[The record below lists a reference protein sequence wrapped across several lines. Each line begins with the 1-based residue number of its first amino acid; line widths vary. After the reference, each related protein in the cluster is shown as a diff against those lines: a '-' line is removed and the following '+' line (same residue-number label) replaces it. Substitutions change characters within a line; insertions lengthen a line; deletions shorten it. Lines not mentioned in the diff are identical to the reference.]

1 MGSSIPG
8 DTKGKDTD
16 NQYSMVL
23 IKGINNQFE
32 RLSSE
37 LTATATSRPAG
48 VIVVAILNIIGGFI
62 MLIIGPP
69 LAFAGTIIPF
79 VVQSSPE
86 QQQQSM
92 TSGDADLSQ
101 VSPSLVGAGILA
113 LGWILMAIG
122 IFSFIVAYGL
132 LKGRSS
138 AWKLTVI
145 LSTISIAVNA
155 VSIVTDNTIG
165 IVNIIISGII
175 LYYLYRP
182 HVRAYFAK
190 SLTEAS

>member
-1 MGSSIPG
+1 MI
-8 DTKGKDTD
+8 
-16 NQYSMVL
+16 
-23 IKGINNQFE
+23 
-32 RLSSE
+32 
-37 LTATATSRPAG
+37 
-48 VIVVAILNIIGGFI
+48 VIAVLNIIGGII

-69 LAFAGTIIPF
+69 LAFAGTILPF
-79 VVQSSPE
+79 VLQSIPE

-132 LKGRSS
+132 LKGRSP
-138 AWKLTVI
+138 AWNLTVI
-145 LSTISIAVNA
+145 VSTISIAVNA
-155 VSIVTDNTIG
+155 VSIAIGNTIG
-165 IVNIIISGII
+165 IANIVINGII

-182 HVRAYFAK
+182 NVRAYFVK
-190 SLTEAS
+190 SLTAGR

>member
-1 MGSSIPG
+1 MI
-8 DTKGKDTD
+8 
-16 NQYSMVL
+16 
-23 IKGINNQFE
+23 
-32 RLSSE
+32 
-37 LTATATSRPAG
+37 
-48 VIVVAILNIIGGFI
+48 VIAILNIIGSVI

-69 LAFAGTIIPF
+69 LSFAGTIIPF
-79 VVQSSPE
+79 VLQSIPE

-92 TSGDADLSQ
+92 TSGNVDLSQ
-101 VSPSLVGAGILA
+101 VSASLVGSGILA

-155 VSIVTDNTIG
+155 ISIATGNTIG
-165 IVNIIISGII
+165 IVNVIISGII
-175 LYYLYRP
+175 LYYLYRSY
-182 HVRAYFAK
+182 VRAYFGK
-190 SLTEAS
+190 SLTAGR

>member
-1 MGSSIPG
+1 M
-8 DTKGKDTD
+8 
-16 NQYSMVL
+16 

-32 RLSSE
+32 RLSFE
-37 LTATATSRPAG
+37 LTATATPRPSG

-69 LAFAGTIIPF
+69 LAFAGTIIPL
-79 VVQSSPE
+79 VMQSNPE
-86 QQQQSM
+86 QEQQQSM
-92 TSGDADLSQ
+92 TSGDADVSQ
-101 VSPSLVGAGILA
+101 ISPSLVGAGILA

-138 AWKLTVI
+138 AWKPTVI
-145 LSTISIAVNA
+145 LSIISIVVNA

-175 LYYLYRP
+175 LDYLYRP

-190 SLTEAS
+190 RLTAGR

>member
-1 MGSSIPG
+1 M
-8 DTKGKDTD
+8 
-16 NQYSMVL
+16 
-23 IKGINNQFE
+23 
-32 RLSSE
+32 LSSE
-37 LTATATSRPAG
+37 LNATATPSRPTG
-48 VIVVAILNIIGGFI
+48 VILIAILMIIAGI
-62 MLIIGPP
+62 VMIIIGPP

-79 VVQSSPE
+79 VLESIPE
-86 QQQQSM
+86 QQQQQSM
-92 TSGDADLSQ
+92 TSGDANHSQ
-101 VSPSLVGAGILA
+101 VSPSLLGAGILA

-155 VSIVTDNTIG
+155 ISITTGNTIG

-175 LYYLYRP
+175 LYYVYRP
-182 HVRAYFAK
+182 YVRAYFAK
-190 SLTEAS
+190 RLTERS

>member
-1 MGSSIPG
+1 
-8 DTKGKDTD
+8 
-16 NQYSMVL
+16 
-23 IKGINNQFE
+23 
-32 RLSSE
+32 
-37 LTATATSRPAG
+37 
-48 VIVVAILNIIGGFI
+48 VIVIAILNIIGGII

-69 LAFAGTIIPF
+69 LSFAGTIIPF
-79 VVQSSPE
+79 VLQSIPE

-92 TSGDADLSQ
+92 TSGNVDLSQ
-101 VSPSLVGAGILA
+101 VSASLVGAGILA

-155 VSIVTDNTIG
+155 ISIATGNTIG
-165 IVNIIISGII
+165 IVNVIISGII
-175 LYYLYRP
+175 LYYLYRSY
-182 HVRAYFAK
+182 VRAYFGK
-190 SLTEAS
+190 SLTAGR

>member
-1 MGSSIPG
+1 MTTRYQRRKILISNSG
-8 DTKGKDTD
+8 
-16 NQYSMVL
+16 VL
-23 IKGINNQFE
+23 IKDINNQFE
-32 RLSSE
+32 RRLSSK
-37 LTATATSRPAG
+37 LTATAASRPTG
-48 VIVVAILNIIGGFI
+48 VIVIAILNIIGGII

-79 VVQSSPE
+79 VFQSIPE
-86 QQQQSM
+86 QQQQQSM
-92 TSGDADLSQ
+92 TSGDIDLSQ

-145 LSTISIAVNA
+145 VSTISIAVNA
-155 VSIVTDNTIG
+155 ISIATGNTIG

-182 HVRAYFAK
+182 HVRDYFGK
-190 SLTEAS
+190 SLTAGC